1 MARSTR
7 AAMERTNTRR
17 HHQAA
22 SHTRVATKIATE
34 TRKKSTN
41 RRVVRITR
49 APTVI
54 KIERG
59 LIRIKIKFPV
69 ARLRIRIGVRTSIPV
84 LVDRNRLHRRIRAQ
98 RKTRNAKRHR
108 PVTHHQKIRIEIVT
122 STKVA
127 LVLAQR
133 NTKVKTKIVKKNV
146 RRININPVHH
156 HHPERTKHRRHHITR
171 IQQIRKLSL
180 PLRRNQMTLRKR

>member
-1 MARSTR
+1 MARSIR
-7 AAMERTNTRR
+7 AAMERKNTRR
-17 HHQAA
+17 HRAA

-49 APTVI
+49 ALTVI

-69 ARLRIRIGVRTSIPV
+69 ARLRIKIGVRTSIPV
-84 LVDRNRLHRRIRAQ
+84 LVDQNRLHRRIRAQ
-98 RKTRNAKRHR
+98 RKTRNVKRQER
-108 PVTHHQKIRIEIVT
+108 AVTHHQKIRIEIVT

-127 LVLAQR
+127 PVLAQR
-133 NTKVKTKIVKKNV
+133 NTKVKTKIVKKSA
-146 RRININPVHH
+146 IMTNINPARHH
-156 HHPERTKHRRHHITR
+156 HLERTKRRRRLHITR
-171 IQQIRKLSL
+171 IQQI
-180 PLRRNQMTLRKR
+180 